1 MQLDGSINNFKR
13 ISYSSNKS
21 FWKLYGR
28 LGREEILWKFRKIY
42 LWKINS
48 EIFKE
53 EKNKTFSSFSFR
65 ENPILKKFPISFEF
79 FLYFL
84 RIREKPYRR
93 RDTDVLKKKAI
104 ASPFRPDCLFKEAD
118 GSKVVR
124 AEVTS
129 LDEERLGKKEKKRRA

>member
-1 MQLDGSINNFKR
+1 MDRLIILREYHLSIYKDFIRQIEVFENCTEDQGGK
-13 ISYSSNKS
+13 
-21 FWKLYGR
+21 
-28 LGREEILWKFRKIY
+28 KFYKIY

-48 EIFKE
+48 AKFSKR
-53 EKNKTFSSFSFR
+53 KNTKLSLSFR

-79 FLYFL
+79 FLHFL